1 MVIVLMYQIQ
11 EIQDV
16 SRPQVKRY
24 VAHVAVETKGKRK
37 VKRAILE
44 ATEQIR
50 RDKSP
55 AHVVWLYVSLKDKL
69 LCRTMWSDPG
79 KADAPMPKPLDF
91 NDSKGDIGIVW
102 V

>member
-1 MVIVLMYQIQ
+1 MYQIK

-24 VAHVAVETKGKRK
+24 VAHVAVETNGRRK
-37 VKRAILE
+37 VKRAIIE

-50 RDKSP
+50 RDKP
-55 AHVVWLYVSLKDKL
+55 TAHVVWLYVSLNGKL
-69 LCRTMWSDPG
+69 LCRTMWTDPD
-79 KADAPMPKPLDF
+79 KTDAPMPKPLEF
-91 NDSKGDIGIVW
+91 NDHKDDIGIVW